1 MIIDKIINTILQS
14 TKISITNHVSPDGD
28 ALGSALGLYSILKS
42 LNKKVEV
49 IALEKPPVNL
59 EFLPGYD
66 NVVVSEEEIST
77 DVDCVIVLDCA
88 NVERVNANINFSDG
102 TYKIINIDHHM
113 SNDNYGYINYVDT
126 SSPAV
131 GQIIFH
137 ILERLNVEL
146 TKEIATCL
154 YTSLLT
160 DTGSFRYPGTSKETH
175 RIAGALISTGINFTK
190 IHEMI
195 FDSKSYEKIKLYGK
209 VIDTIKLELHN
220 KVCFMDLYDEFIKE
234 LSLENEDVGDVISF
248 GTKIKDVEV
257 TVFIKEKNN
266 LLKISMRSKEVVDVR
281 KIAEIYGGGGH
292 TRAAGFS
299 TEKSRDEIK
308 EELIKIISEELI
320 G

>member
-28 ALGSALGLYSILKS
+28 ALGSALGLYSILKL
-42 LNKKVEV
+42 LNKEVEV

-59 EFLPGYD
+59 DFLPEYESI
-66 NVVVSEEEIST
+66 VVSEEISK
-77 DVDCVIVLDCA
+77 DVDCVIVLDCG
-88 NVERVNANINFSDG
+88 NVERINANINFNDT
-102 TYKIINIDHHM
+102 TYKIINIDHHL
-113 SNDNYGYINYVDT
+113 SNDNYGHINYVDT
-126 SSPAV
+126 NSPAV

-160 DTGSFRYPGTSKETH
+160 DTGSFRYSDTSKETH

-209 VIDTIKLELHN
+209 VIDTIKLELNN

-248 GTKIKDVEV
+248 GTKIKGVEV

-266 LLKISMRSKEVVDVR
+266 ILKVSMRSKEFVDVR

-292 TRAAGFS
+292 IRAAGFA